1 MHTHARAHTCTY
13 TYTICARRLP
23 SGVRVHAHSGGA
35 SHPVY
40 AHATW
45 TRAHTCSPRVSAAA
59 PTPTPGGRLSRGLS
73 RCVTRVREQCH
84 TSSRRSAQI
93 SLSSTKDF
101 EGIPCSERTIGLFAR
116 VSDLVR
122 DDRFATN
129 KQIFGGFY
137 SMRSIPKAK
146 ISSSIVVYWS
156 GYLNH
161 LRVRALNRSRLSCSV
176 CLQTEELT
184 GKDQYRIQP

>member
-1 MHTHARAHTCTY
+1 MHTHARAHVHVH
-13 TYTICARRLP
+13 IRLCARRLP
-23 SGVRVHAHSGGA
+23 SGVRARAHSGGA
-35 SHPVY
+35 SRAVY

-93 SLSSTKDF
+93 SLSSSKDF
-101 EGIPCSERTIGLFAR
+101 VGIPCSERTVGLFAR

-122 DDRFATN
+122 DDRFAN
-129 KQIFGGFY
+129 DKQIFGAFY
-137 SMRSIPKAK
+137 SMRSIPAK

-161 LRVRALNRSRLSCSV
+161 LTVRALNRSRLSASAASV
-176 CLQTEELT
+176 
-184 GKDQYRIQP
+184 YRLRN